1 MIVSFVYKLF
11 PYAGCCGFG
20 IPKMFESAVDELGVI
35 LDNLRKLRVREIVE
49 GVRSSEEFG

>member
-11 PYAGCCGFG
+11 PYAGCSEFG